1 MPMSLPFRHRLLVLV
16 PLSLA
21 LPLATEMMTAPLA
34 SAAGVLPPADPAAS
48 IPSPA
53 ALTQACYGGGTV
65 ASCQAA
71 ALSAIDAARADEGVA
86 RLDLPANYGS
96 LPADEQLFVLVDLER
111 VDRGLAPFAGMTPV
125 LDGEAQAGAAGHT
138 DPTGP
143 TTANWSSTVAVGEAS
158 ALTTDFD
165 WMYDD
170 GPASPN
176 AACPP
181 SCWGHRNAILGN
193 GQLMGAGA
201 VGSAYAT
208 VEASDW
214 SETPTF
220 TWAQEL
226 PDLAGSV
233 GTSGVSLASAPG
245 TTNTASIP
253 VAASGA
259 PMTFTASVAGAGLSV
274 SPTCTAAAGGQCD
287 LTVTFAPPTAGT
299 YSGAVTVQGPNLTA
313 TVAVDALSGHGLWQV
328 ASDGGVFDLGGGG
341 FRGSAGGSPINR
353 PVVGMAATGD
363 RGGYWLV
370 AADGGIFS
378 FGDATF
384 HGSTG
389 NLHLDSPIV
398 GMAATPDG
406 GGYWLVAADGG
417 VFSFGDAT
425 FHGSTGNL
433 HLNSP
438 IVGMAATPDG
448 GGYWLVGANGGVFSF
463 GDATFH
469 GSTGNLHLDSPI
481 VGMAATPDGGGYR
494 LVAADGGVFDYGDA
508 TFHGSAGGLR
518 LNAPVTA
525 IVEDAA
531 TGGYWLTAADGG
543 VFNYD
548 APAVGSLG
556 GVALNRPMVGAA
568 AS

>member
-425 FHGSTGNL
+425 FHGSTGTL
-433 HLNSP
+433 HLN
-438 IVGMAATPDG
+438 
-448 GGYWLVGANGGVFSF
+448 
-463 GDATFH
+463 
-469 GSTGNLHLDSPI
+469 SPI

>member
-1 MPMSLPFRHRLLVLV
+1 MPMSLPLRRRLLVLV

-21 LPLATEMMTAPLA
+21 LPLAADLTTAQPA
-34 SAAGVLPPADPAAS
+34 SAAGVLPPANPAAS

-53 ALTQACYGGGTV
+53 ALTQACYGGGTT
-65 ASCQAA
+65 ATCQAA
-71 ALSAIDAARADEGVA
+71 ALSAIDAARADEGVGP
-86 RLDLPANYGS
+86 LNLPTNYDS
-96 LPADEQLFVLVDLER
+96 LPADEQLFVVVNLER
-111 VDRGLAPFAGMTPV
+111 TDRGLAPFSGITPV
-125 LDGEAQAGAAGHT
+125 LDGEALAGAVGHT

-143 TTANWSSTVAVGEAS
+143 SSADWSSTVAVGEAS

-170 GPASPN
+170 GPASVN
-176 AACPP
+176 ASCPP
-181 SCWGHRNAILGN
+181 SCWGHRDAILGN

-201 VGSAYAT
+201 AGSAYAT

-214 SETPTF
+214 SELPTF

-233 GTSGVSLASAPG
+233 GTSSVSVASVPGVVNL
-245 TTNTASIP
+245 ASIP

-259 PMTFTASVAGAGLSV
+259 AMTFTASATGPGLSV
-274 SPTCTAAAGGQCD
+274 SPTCTAAAGGRCD
-287 LTVTFAPPTAGT
+287 LTVTFAPPAAGT
-299 YSGAVTVQGPNLTA
+299 YTGTVTVRGPNLATTV
-313 TVAVDALSGHGLWQV
+313 TVAGLSGHGLWQV
-328 ASDGGVFDLGGGG
+328 ASDGGVFDFGGGG
-341 FRGSAGGSPINR
+341 FRGSTGGVPLNR
-353 PVVGMAATGD
+353 PVVGMAATAN

-370 AADGGIFS
+370 ASDGGVFS
-378 FGDATF
+378 FGDAAF

-389 NLHLDSPIV
+389 NLRLNQPIV

-406 GGYWLVAADGG
+406 NGYWLVAADGG

-433 HLNSP
+433 RLNSP

-448 GGYWLVGANGGVFSF
+448 N
-463 GDATFH
+463 
-469 GSTGNLHLDSPI
+469 
-481 VGMAATPDGGGYR
+481 GYR
-494 LVAADGGVFDYGDA
+494 LVAADGGVFSFGDA

-543 VFNYD
+543 VFSYD
-548 APAVGSLG
+548 APVVGSLG
-556 GVALNRPMVGAA
+556 GVALNRPMVGAT